1 MMRHYQRAVGYFAQD
16 GRSRCD
22 VHVIADFYRRDQL
35 RVAADHASIA
45 DHRLMLLVAIVVH
58 RDDTASDVGIGADSR
73 VTEVAQMACLGAA
86 SDARFLGLDEI
97 ADAVMA
103 GEFGAGAQICKGADF
118 GVLANHTIFGANTE
132 LQMASRANR
141 HVAEPCSA
149 VDTDP

>member
-1 MMRHYQRAVGYFAQD
+1 MVRYFRRSVGYFAQD
-16 GRSRCD
+16 GRSRWD

-58 RDDTASDVGIGADSR
+58 RDDAASDVGIAADSH
-73 VTEVAQMACLGAA
+73 VTEIAQMARLGAA

-103 GEFGAGAQICKGADF
+103 GEVGTGAQSCKRADF
-118 GVLANHTIFGANTE
+118 GVLAHLTSLGAN
-132 LQMASRANR
+132 A
-141 HVAEPCSA
+141 
-149 VDTDP
+149 